1 MIVRLGIIGGGQ
13 LALYLSEAA
22 RSLGIQVC
30 ILSES
35 LEDVALQSAD
45 KIFVGALDDLQLVE
59 QLIEVC
65 DVITFDKEDVP
76 GETLEFLLEAQEQ
89 RRISTDPCAG
99 TLKMLKDKAL
109 QKSWMQEN
117 NLPTLPFYILP
128 ESAGAIEFPPELFG
142 SQLVQKARC
151 GGYDG
156 RGVQLLLGEHPLR
169 ELWDTP
175 SIVEPY
181 LNDSREISIITA
193 RAKNGDVETY
203 PPLSMDFD
211 HQLNSV
217 QTVSMPAD
225 ISVELCTAATALA
238 EKVVTLLDGV
248 GVFAIEMFV
257 TPDGELLINE
267 ISPRVHNSGHLTLD
281 ACNVSQFEQHV
292 RAVTGL
298 PLGKIKA
305 KTPGAMVNILYT
317 EALRENCPA
326 KPGVYREKES
336 GASIYW
342 YGKAPGNI
350 GRKMGHI
357 NAVAKSVN
365 SALKKANQAMSQL
378 NSQQGGKAA

>member
-13 LALYLSEAA
+13 LALYLCEAA
-22 RSLGIQVC
+22 RSLGIHVC
-30 ILSES
+30 VLSES
-35 LEDVALQSAD
+35 LEDIALQAAD
-45 KIFVGALDDLQLVE
+45 KIFVGELDDLQLME
-59 QLIEVC
+59 QLIAVC
-65 DVITFDKEDVP
+65 DVVTFDKEDVP
-76 GETLEFLLEAQEQ
+76 NETLDFLLDAQSQ

-109 QKSWMQEN
+109 QKTWMREN
-117 NLPTLPFYILP
+117 NLPTLPFHILP
-128 ESAGAIEFPPELFG
+128 ESAEAIEFPSGLFG
-142 SQLVQKARC
+142 TQLVQKARC

-156 RGVQLLLGEHPLR
+156 RGVQLLLGENPLQD
-169 ELWDTP
+169 LWDTP

-181 LNDSREISIITA
+181 LADCREISIITA
-193 RAKNGDVETY
+193 RGKNGDIQTY

-225 ISVELCTAATALA
+225 ISFEYCTAATALA

-248 GVFAIEMFV
+248 GVFAVEMFI
-257 TPDGELLINE
+257 TADEELLINE

-298 PLGKIKA
+298 PLVKIKA
-305 KTPGAMVNILYT
+305 ETPGVMVNILYT
-317 EALRENCPA
+317 EALKENCP
-326 KPGVYREKES
+326 PEPLVHRETES

-342 YGKAPGNI
+342 YGKSPGNI

-357 NAVAKSVN
+357 NAVAESID
-365 SALKKANQAMSQL
+365 SALEQANHAMLQL
-378 NSQQGGKAA
+378 SSRGGDKAA